1 MLFCFYSENSIENKS
16 NMRYI
21 GFMKNKIIKPIKR
34 MSFRDEVY
42 ATLKKAIVTLELQPE
57 QRLNDKE
64 LAEEFEISRTPV
76 REALKRLEDEGL
88 VESIPGSVTRVA
100 SLNLEKAKH
109 AFTVV
114 AVLHSLAARLAVPLL
129 KESDI
134 EELEFSN
141 RALSLA
147 VEKKDII
154 KAIEADELFH
164 NVFLDIAGNPEI
176 IRALERSIHK
186 IQRLEI
192 SQFTSINALK
202 SVEQHKQIIEAC
214 KNKNIEQATHLVEQN
229 WLSLGE
235 LLTEKTD

>member
-1 MLFCFYSENSIENKS
+1 
-16 NMRYI
+16 
-21 GFMKNKIIKPIKR
+21 MKRDTIKPIKR
-34 MSFRDEVY
+34 ISFRDEVY
-42 ATLKKAIVTLELQPE
+42 LTLKKAIVTLELQPE

-64 LAEEFEISRTPV
+64 LAEDFGISRTPV

-100 SLNLEKAKH
+100 PLNLEEAKH

-134 EELEFSN
+134 QELEFGN
-141 RALSLA
+141 KALLLA
-147 VEKKDII
+147 IEKKDII

-164 NVFLDIAGNPEI
+164 NVFLDVAGNPEI
-176 IRALERSIHK
+176 IRALERSISK

-192 SQFTSINALK
+192 SQFTSINGLK
-202 SVEQHKQIIEAC
+202 SVEQHQLIIEAC
-214 KNKNIEQATHLVEQN
+214 KNKDKETTAHLVEQN
-229 WLSLGE
+229 WLSLGK
-235 LLTEKTD
+235 LLTYETD